1 LRLKKSRLNRKA
13 ESAELLQD
21 KKMKWRKLKRM
32 KEKPTERGK
41 ESNPKDLLRLLSRND
56 IANS

>member
-1 LRLKKSRLNRKA
+1 MRLKKSRLNRKA